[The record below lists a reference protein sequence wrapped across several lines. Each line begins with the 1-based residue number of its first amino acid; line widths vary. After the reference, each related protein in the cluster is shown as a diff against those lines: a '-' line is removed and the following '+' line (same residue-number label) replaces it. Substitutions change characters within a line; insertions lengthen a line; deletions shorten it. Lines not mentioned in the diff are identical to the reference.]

1 MSVQEL
7 TDARNKII
15 AELAEVNA
23 RLTAA
28 VDAVEKEKEQKIKE
42 AEMLLDKQ
50 RSALWLA
57 EKKVNELKKELSV
70 SEAIMAEE
78 KSAFAV
84 AGAKLR
90 ELKAQDKPLL
100 PSSPRSVEPTE
111 EIKQMLLPFNYRKV
125 TYLRV
130 GRFEDEDY
138 VWDEGGDLW
147 RRKTDGS
154 RGAYA
159 GILSEN
165 GMIDRSQEVLD
176 NEPIID

>member
-7 TDARNKII
+7 TDARNKMI

-42 AEMLLDKQ
+42 AEMFLDKQ

-57 EKKVNELKKELSV
+57 EKEVNKLKEELSV

-78 KSAFAV
+78 KSAFAL

-90 ELKAQDKPLL
+90 ELKAQDKPSL

-111 EIKQMLLPFNYRKV
+111 EIEHSLFPFNRKKCR
-125 TYLRV
+125 YLRL
-130 GRFEDEDY
+130 GHFDHGDY
-138 VWDEGGDLW
+138 VWEEGGDLW
-147 RRKTDGS
+147 LRKTDGS

-159 GILSEN
+159 GILLAD
-165 GMIDRSQEVLD
+165 GRIDDSQEVMD
-176 NEPIID
+176 NEPILD